1 MGNDIKQGAVCIV
14 NCDPSIGRE
23 YKKIRPAIVIQADEI
38 TKKSKLI
45 TVVPLSSKIGK
56 RDEDDFII
64 KKDNINNLAVDSVV
78 KTKQISTFDKKRIIQ
93 PIGMVG
99 DSAVLMIKA
108 YLLKH
113 FGLSN

>member
-1 MGNDIKQGAVCIV
+1 MENDIKQGSICII
-14 NCDPSIGRE
+14 NCDPGIGRE
-23 YKKIRPAIVIQADEI
+23 YKKIRPAIVVQADEI

-64 KKDNINNLAVDSVV
+64 KSDNRNNLATDSVV
-78 KTKQISTFDKKRIIQ
+78 KTKQISTFDKRRIIQ
-93 PIGMVG
+93 PIGMAG
-99 DSAVLMIKA
+99 DGAILMIKA

-113 FGLSN
+113 FGLTN